1 VKPVV
6 GPGMWVRVDFSVL
19 WVSFGAAVGAGAG
32 VGVNETLFG
41 LQAAFGARLAAGPV
55 RFAVGLVGRPVLL
68 LKNGAD
74 AAFETGLLGNIEVGA
89 VGPLFI
95 GFAGESLVRLAPVA
109 PALGSPFGFRASLL
123 LGVRL

>member
-1 VKPVV
+1 V
-6 GPGMWVRVDFSVL
+6 
-19 WVSFGAAVGAGAG
+19 
-32 VGVNETLFG
+32 
-41 LQAAFGARLAAGPV
+41 AGPL
-55 RFAVGLVGRPVLL
+55 RFAIGLVGRPVLL

-109 PALGSPFGFRASLL
+109 AALGSPFGFRASSERARAVMTAPAPAATGLL
-123 LGVRL
+123 RSASASWRIVVYL